1 MKIEWKLNE
10 LQMLKKA
17 GICHSFFMDALS
29 RTYRKNKYREWNALG
44 IREAKILGIMF
55 CDETPPQSLFEI
67 FLWRYAAT
75 KIFYPIKGDVVLD
88 IGAG

>member
-44 IREAKILGIMF
+44 IREAEILGIMF
-55 CDETPPQSLFEI
+55 CHETPPQSLFEI
-67 FLWRYAAT
+67 FFVAICGYEDFL
-75 KIFYPIKGDVVLD
+75 PD
-88 IGAG
+88 